1 MQYCRPS
8 TLFSREEYATQVAE
22 LLKESSQYDK
32 SVMLRSL
39 EELKEY
45 YDYAIVAVLEGKIV
59 GNATCHPADMV
70 DAEVK
75 LPNQKVLKI

>member
-1 MQYCRPS
+1 MRFF
-8 TLFSREEYATQVAE
+8 TREEYADQVAA
-22 LLKESSQYDK
+22 LLQESSQYDK

-45 YDYAIVAVLEGKIV
+45 YDDAIVVVFDGKII
-59 GNATCHPADMV
+59 GNATCHPAAMV
-70 DAEVK
+70 DAEVR